1 MTRWMV
7 PMVIVAAA
15 CVGPTSAP
23 NSTVRWLA
31 NAESICD
38 VMSAPEGRVGTLLL
52 ITGLYV
58 ATPHGG
64 QIYGRECPDR
74 PLQLRGSVQVRSDPL
89 AEAVLSKALRKQ
101 SSARVPVIYRG
112 VLMARQFVSCPERA
126 CFEYSVEQAQLLHA
140 ELPR

>member
-7 PMVIVAAA
+7 SIVLAAAA

-23 NSTVRWLA
+23 HSMARWLA
-31 NAESICD
+31 TAESICD
-38 VMSAPEGRVGTLLL
+38 LMSAPENRVGALLL

-74 PLQLRGSVQVRSDPL
+74 PLQLRGSVQLRSDPQ
-89 AEAVLSKALRKQ
+89 AEAVLSEALRKR
-101 SSARVPVIYRG
+101 SSARVPVVYRG

-126 CFEYSVEQAQLLHA
+126 CFEYSLEQAQLLHA
-140 ELPR
+140 ELPQ